1 MYDATKTT
9 YSSKTDMTFAMMS
22 SRYAGAPGVT
32 LMTPIYL
39 HRQYSKWEMN
49 RFIVIR
55 ICVIIRSRFNL
66 LNSPFSR
73 YYCHMLHQV
82 LLVVPIL
89 LGLSKLLRQSRR
101 PLPSLLS
108 ASISHLENGKS
119 MLRKLQIHSS
129 SNDIQTWGIQGC
141 TKRTFPGCVN
151 TRWKI
156 AFSCPQKINKTQFF
170 HPISHNFAHFRAA
183 LYW

>member
-1 MYDATKTT
+1 MYDAKKTT

-49 RFIVIR
+49 RFIVIS

-89 LGLSKLLRQSRR
+89 LGLSKLLCQSRR
-101 PLPSLLS
+101 LLPSILS
-108 ASISHLENGKS
+108 ALISHLEGLCWENSKS
-119 MLRKLQIHSS
+119 APVPMTFKLEELISIGLISS
-129 SNDIQTWGIQGC
+129 TTVSEWQWHWGEE
-141 TKRTFPGCVN
+141 N
-151 TRWKI
+151 W
-156 AFSCPQKINKTQFF
+156 
-170 HPISHNFAHFRAA
+170 
-183 LYW
+183 L